1 MSKRRERGSQRLNR
15 ELLDRARRQAAAI
28 EGEDAEAQ
36 DEPEAAETPETSVE
50 AASDVSPT
58 PRQSSSG
65 EGLTRRPSTAKR
77 LRARNETVRRKSL
90 TAYEIADLLHNP
102 TKTVSEEELHAQY
115 GFVLADL
122 RSMGLLAAASF
133 GVLLLLAF
141 ILPSGV

>member
-28 EGEDAEAQ
+28 EGEDAAEAQ
-36 DEPEAAETPETSVE
+36 NEPEAAETPEASVE
-50 AASDVSPT
+50 AAA
-58 PRQSSSG
+58 PRRSSSG
-65 EGLTRRPSTAKR
+65 DVLTRRPSTAKR
-77 LRARNETVRRKSL
+77 LRARNESVRRKSL
-90 TAYEIADLLHNP
+90 TAYEIADLLHNS

>member
-28 EGEDAEAQ
+28 EGEDAAEAQ
-36 DEPEAAETPETSVE
+36 DEPEAAETPEESVE
-50 AASDVSPT
+50 TAAA
-58 PRQSSSG
+58 PRRSSSG
-65 EGLTRRPSTAKR
+65 DVLTRRPSTAKR
-77 LRARNETVRRKSL
+77 LRARNESVRRKSL

-141 ILPSGV
+141 VLPSGV

>member
-28 EGEDAEAQ
+28 EGEDTAEAQ
-36 DEPEAAETPETSVE
+36 DEPEAAETPEASVE
-50 AASDVSPT
+50 AAA
-58 PRQSSSG
+58 PRRSSSG
-65 EGLTRRPSTAKR
+65 DVLTRRPSTAKR
-77 LRARNETVRRKSL
+77 LRARNESVRRKSL